1 MIYVNYYKCYSQK
14 LSISN
19 DTSINL
25 YREYTSR
32 LGFPGG
38 SVEKNL
44 SAVREMPVPSLVWE
58 DDLEKE
64 MATHCSIL
72 ARRIPMD

>member
-1 MIYVNYYKCYSQK
+1 MGF
-14 LSISN
+14 
-19 DTSINL
+19 
-25 YREYTSR
+25 
-32 LGFPGG
+32 LGI

-44 SAVREMPVPSLVWE
+44 PAMWEMPVPSLVWE

-64 MATHCSIL
+64 MATHCTIL